1 MEKNMQWMYEGPKS
15 TVNRD
20 DYLLGKKIDKNFELY
35 SDVVVRD
42 KDDRSKVFAKPSA
55 SGPATSLPVIVV
67 RQEDPLAAL
76 KIREAK
82 QRQAMFDNPA
92 FKRKAQ
98 KVLMKEF
105 EKMQKKRKKKHKKHS
120 KSESSEDEPEQPT
133 TSKKKSRSPSPRHK
147 RRRERSR
154 SPARHRRRY
163 SSSPDSSR
171 HRESSHRRRSPPRVS
186 LCLINLIPTAEQDR
200 GHRDR
205 REDKAKKAAEMERK
219 RQEMMQNVEWKEQV
233 RKDNVKYAKNELEK
247 EVAESNQKNAAFI
260 KAFKQRTEGSTIA
273 ESIQNKRSRYRRN
286 SNDLDD

>member
-171 HRESSHRRRSPPRVS
+171 HRESSHRRRSPPR
-186 LCLINLIPTAEQDR
+186 DR